1 MVKAGS
7 NTDIESLYKT
17 ICNRWEELEL
27 SEEEGDCA
35 FIVFDLDN
43 SESKIE
49 KVETGEPI
57 KYWEVDLSKLPF
69 FEIGWPPM
77 GPTHGHMNMSLR
89 CHCDQIRRLS
99 GYNNI

>member
-1 MVKAGS
+1 ML
-7 NTDIESLYKT
+7 NDWIQ
-17 ICNRWEELEL
+17 
-27 SEEEGDCA
+27 
-35 FIVFDLDN
+35 
-43 SESKIE
+43 
-49 KVETGEPI
+49 
-57 KYWEVDLSKLPF
+57 KYVAQQKSVNIIIDLSKLPF